1 MAGNITVI
9 KIVFTDNFNDIEI
22 LSNPKFIKCVYIF
35 AKIVC

>member
-22 LSNPKFIKCVYIF
+22 LSNPKCVYIF